1 MLIQAYDVIMCDINM
16 MWLRIFT
23 AELHMLEK
31 KTTFFC
37 LRVAQKVKIKRC
49 EQLFTIAA
57 TYNYIRVTVY
67 VKKTALET
75 EATVTVVFHL

>member
-1 MLIQAYDVIMCDINM
+1 
-16 MWLRIFT
+16 
-23 AELHMLEK
+23 MLEK
-31 KTTFFC
+31 KTTFF
-37 LRVAQKVKIKRC
+37 AC
-49 EQLFTIAA
+49 EWLFTIAA